1 MPLYCAVYR
10 QVPSPRELEQELH
23 VPDVLKVREDE
34 FEPQL
39 LILVG
44 VGEHCC
50 ATIRAGNTKNINP
63 TKRLKENP
71 RFFIIKI

>member
-1 MPLYCAVYR
+1 VVPL
-10 QVPSPRELEQELH
+10 QLLGLQ
-23 VPDVLKVREDE
+23 VPDVLNVRDDE

-44 VGEHCC
+44 DGEQCC
-50 ATIRAGNTKNINP
+50 AMIRAGNTKNINP
-63 TKRLKENP
+63 IKRLKENP